1 MKQLTK
7 DSNDNE
13 IKAYFSAV
21 LRLSQDSEEFPVNL
35 DEVWPLVYSTK
46 EKAVRALKSND
57 LFIEGVDYQFLA
69 QNGENSE
76 VGRPTNVYMLSI
88 PCLEF
93 FIARKVRPVF
103 EVYRKVFH
111 NVAKS
116 DLTSGSVRLGRPG
129 DLESTLTPLIAV
141 FDQATERLDILLQKG
156 NSPQPIKNAKDSL
169 LKALTSY
176 IDCLSA
182 LVKAEVIQK
191 IGCESDYDIIE
202 DI

>member
-1 MKQLTK
+1 
-7 DSNDNE
+7 
-13 IKAYFSAV
+13 
-21 LRLSQDSEEFPVNL
+21 
-35 DEVWPLVYSTK
+35 
-46 EKAVRALKSND
+46 
-57 LFIEGVDYQFLA
+57 
-69 QNGENSE
+69 
-76 VGRPTNVYMLSI
+76 MLSV

-141 FDQATERLDILLQKG
+141 FDQATERMDILLQKG
-156 NSPQPIKNAKDSL
+156 NSPQPIKNAKDTL

-191 IGCESDYDIIE
+191 IGCEGDYDIIA

>member
-69 QNGENSE
+69 KNGENSE

-156 NSPQPIKNAKDSL
+156 SPQPIKNAKDSL

-182 LVKAEVIQK
+182 LVR
-191 IGCESDYDIIE
+191 SDSKNWLRK
-202 DI
+202 